1 MRIAFFEIQDW
12 EIPLLREKLS
22 EHQLSFH
29 PEKVHETDLGSSQ
42 DVEVLS
48 VFIYSQVRARVLESL
63 PRLRLIATRSTGYD
77 QIDTATC
84 RGRGVEV
91 ATVPSYGENTVA
103 EHTFALILALSRHIH
118 KSYVRVLQGN
128 FSRAG
133 LTGFDLKGRTLGV
146 LGAGRIGLHVIKI
159 GRGFGMEVL
168 AADVHQDTFLAE
180 LLNFHYVPVDD
191 LLARSDIIT
200 LHMPYSPATHHFLN
214 AERIARIRKGALLIN
229 TARGALVDTGALL
242 DALDS
247 GILAGAGLDVLEGEE
262 LIKEEKQLLTTPLA
276 EEKLRLLLRQH
287 LLTRRDDVVITP
299 HIAFYSREA
308 LRRIVDTT
316 IDNISSFLAGH
327 PQHVVNPDVL
337 RAGMRQAAGS

>member
-22 EHQLSFH
+22 DHQLSFH
-29 PEKVHETDLGSSQ
+29 PEKVHEADLGSSQ

-48 VFIYSQVRARVLESL
+48 VFIYSQVTARVLESL
-63 PRLRLIATRSTGYD
+63 PRLRLVATRSTGFD
-77 QIDTATC
+77 HIDTATC
-84 RGRGVEV
+84 RGRAVEV

-133 LTGFDLKGRTLGV
+133 LTGFDLKGKTLGV

-191 LLARSDIIT
+191 LLAGSDIIT
-200 LHMPYSPATHHFLN
+200 LHMPYLPATHHFLN

-229 TARGALVDTGALL
+229 TARGGLVDTEALFQ
-242 DALDS
+242 ALDD
-247 GILAGAGLDVLEGEE
+247 GTLAGAGLDVLEGEQY
-262 LIKEEKQLLTTPLA
+262 ISEEKD
-276 EEKLRLLLRQH
+276 LLRSEQPPEVLRQVLRDH
-287 LLTRRDDVVITP
+287 MLLRRENVVFTP
-299 HIAFYSREA
+299 HNAFNSHEA
-308 LRRIVDTT
+308 LRRILDTT
-316 IDNISSFLAGH
+316 VENIRGFANGA
-327 PQHVVNPDVL
+327 PVNL
-337 RAGMRQAAGS
+337 I